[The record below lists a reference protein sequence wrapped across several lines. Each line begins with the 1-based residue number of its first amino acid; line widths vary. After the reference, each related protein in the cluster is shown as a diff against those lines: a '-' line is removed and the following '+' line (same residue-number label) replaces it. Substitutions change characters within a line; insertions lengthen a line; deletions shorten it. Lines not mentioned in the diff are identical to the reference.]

1 MFWIEHHKDFLDR
14 MEADRQRVERRNQL
28 VRALRGS
35 TPPFSDAA
43 EAQLREVMR
52 EQLNVQTEPGR

>member
-1 MFWIEHHKDFLDR
+1 MFWIEHHKDYLDR
-14 MEADRQRVERRNQL
+14 LEAERKLVERRNEL

-35 TPPFSDAA
+35 TPPFSEATEA
-43 EAQLREVMR
+43 ELREVMR